1 MSHRQKIVYMQIG
14 AITVAIFLALLVG
27 AAALTKVLNRREVQ
41 TDQKNAKQEQ
51 QEEKIA
57 SEDDNSAD
65 STSGDSRN
73 EPTTPEPT
81 GEPVSITVSMVG
93 DCTLGT
99 DINFDQSTSFDA
111 FYQMKNDPG
120 YFFQNVK
127 EIFTAD
133 DLTVANMEGTLTTS
147 DARQEKHLL
156 SKEILLIQRSL
167 PGVAWRPPTLP
178 TTTVM
183 ITEIRVMKIRFSIWR
198 QPELRLLAMIGQL

>member
-27 AAALTKVLNRREVQ
+27 AAALTKALNRREAQ

-111 FYQMKNDPG
+111 FYQM
-120 YFFQNVK
+120 
-127 EIFTAD
+127 
-133 DLTVANMEGTLTTS
+133 
-147 DARQEKHLL
+147 
-156 SKEILLIQRSL
+156 
-167 PGVAWRPPTLP
+167 
-178 TTTVM
+178 
-183 ITEIRVMKIRFSIWR
+183 
-198 QPELRLLAMIGQL
+198 